1 MACDIHGANQRAPTK
16 SMCHPAEKVE
26 EPLMQQRLC
35 LSGLRG
41 AGSDPADIR
50 VRWLGRV
57 HPGWVIRVL
66 THENHSRLHSHQL
79 DMIMT
84 KIK

>member
-1 MACDIHGANQRAPTK
+1 MVETVLRRSICYLCQMTMACDIHGANQRAPTK

-41 AGSDPADIR
+41 AGSNP
-50 VRWLGRV
+50 
-57 HPGWVIRVL
+57 
-66 THENHSRLHSHQL
+66 S
-79 DMIMT
+79 
-84 KIK
+84 